1 MQLVFL
7 IRHGAAD
14 YSPGRLY
21 GWTPGVHLSSDGRE
35 QAKRLAER
43 LEPVR
48 FKAIYSSPLERCCE
62 TAEVVA
68 SGRRLE
74 VETIEDLGE
83 VRYGSWQGKTFKSL
97 MKTKLWRTVQLVPSQ
112 ATFPGG
118 ESLLELQR
126 RGVAGIE
133 GIRARH
139 AKGAVAV
146 VSHADMIKAILAHYL
161 GLHLDLFQ
169 RLTVDTTSVSVIGF
183 FGAFPRV
190 LRMNDLGSY
199 ESFVPPQPPRKR
211 PAKRA
216 ASPKQKP
223 KR

>member
-1 MQLVFL
+1 MQLILL
-7 IRHGAAD
+7 IRHGLAE

-21 GWTPGVHLSSDGRE
+21 GWTPGVHLSSEGRD

-62 TAEVVA
+62 TAEAVA
-68 SGRRLE
+68 AGRRLE
-74 VETIEDLGE
+74 VQTIEALGE
-83 VRYGSWQGKTFKSL
+83 VRYGSWQGRTFKSL

-126 RGVAGIE
+126 RGVQGIE
-133 GIRARH
+133 DIRARH
-139 AKGAVAV
+139 TKGVVAV
-146 VSHADMIKAILAHYL
+146 FSHADMIKAILAHYL

-169 RLTVDTTSVSVIGF
+169 RLTVDPVSVSAVAF

-190 LRMNDLGSY
+190 LRVNDLGSFD
-199 ESFVPPQPPRKR
+199 SWAPPPPQRKR
-211 PAKRA
+211 PAAKR
-216 ASPKQKP
+216 SVRKK
-223 KR
+223 